1 MNLTSRISRLATT
14 LCAVA
19 FLFIPAVSSAKPPK
33 KERTVGTIVVEHGT
47 TVLVNKKPLSTGA
60 ELRCGDLIETDATE
74 DIILTLSNGEKYV
87 IDPASR
93 VRLMCVGG
101 GPVQFLIVFG
111 GVHRLNDDN
120 SLDPL
125 PFFSAFGSGNAGF
138 PSYGGGGSASNNR
151 IPVKNASGQVIG
163 YAVTN
168 SQGNVIGFTDAN
180 GRIITLASGSP
191 NGTPISSV
199 FGPGA
204 TF

>member
-1 MNLTSRISRLATT
+1 MNLTSRLSRLATT
-14 LCAVA
+14 FCAVA
-19 FLFIPAVSSAKPPK
+19 FLFIPAVGSAKPPK
-33 KERTVGTIVVEHGT
+33 KERAVGTIEIEHGT

-93 VRLMCVGG
+93 VRLTCFGG
-101 GPVQFLIVFG
+101 GPVQFLVVFG
-111 GVHRLNDDN
+111 GVHRLGDGN

-125 PFFSAFGSGNAGF
+125 PFFSAFGSGNSAF

-163 YAVTN
+163 YVVTN